1 MSTAPIRVRRTE
13 IVGTRRDII
22 AIGGCDGGFVN
33 YVVGRVGFRGATVGG
48 DVAGAGALQDTDVA
62 ILEPGTG
69 VLAEDEVTGLKIGC

>member
-1 MSTAPIRVRRTE
+1 M
-13 IVGTRRDII
+13 
-22 AIGGCDGGFVN
+22 N